1 MTVYERIIIEIKEM
15 KGYDISDIDIRNYTE
30 DRIRQQYERIL
41 TERNRKQKNTKKN
54 LKKMIIKFLTGKEK
68 N

>member
-41 TERNRKQKNTKKN
+41 RERSWN
-54 LKKMIIKFLTGKEK
+54 
-68 N
+68 

>member
-30 DRIRQQYERIL
+30 DRIRQQYERII
-41 TERNRKQKNTKKN
+41 TERSWN
-54 LKKMIIKFLTGKEK
+54 
-68 N
+68 